1 MHIPESP
8 DELNTLF
15 STLDDSEKST
25 TAVKM
30 CELIIAQDLFGD
42 STDAWVVRQVLKYIP
57 KEKHSAYTS
66 FILANQS
73 ASDTVKENVKH
84 WLGDPFDAEGA
95 VILMESIYNEDG
107 WKLILSSNSPFTVR
121 QRIRILNKLQESN
134 AEALL
139 ASVIFQSNSTSTKT
153 THQEHLKSAI
163 RKWMTPHEWPNVH
176 ALDIAQKQT
185 LWCAYAYLNMNDIL
199 MPLAKKLGW
208 SFWANEQEL
217 RPNTDHY
224 HRTYKKRK
232 EYINNIVKNNTSLN
246 NQMEVALP
254 ELTLTLF

>member
-1 MHIPESP
+1 MHIPGSP

-15 STLDDSEKST
+15 SALDDSEKST

-30 CELIIAQDLFGD
+30 CEFIIAQDLFGD

-57 KEKHSAYTS
+57 SEKHSAYTS

-73 ASDTVKENVKH
+73 SSDSVKENVKR

-107 WKLILSSNSPFTVR
+107 WKLILSSNNPFTVR

-134 AEALL
+134 SESFL
-139 ASVIFQSNSTSTKT
+139 ASIVFQSTSTTNKN
-153 THQEHLKSAI
+153 THQEHLQSAI
-163 RKWMTPHEWPNVH
+163 KKWMTPHEWPNIH
-176 ALDIAQKQT
+176 ALDATQKQT
-185 LWCAYAYLNMNDIL
+185 LWCAYSYLNINEIL
-199 MPLAKKLGW
+199 IPLANKLGW
-208 SFWANEQEL
+208 SFWAHEQEL
-217 RPNTDHY
+217 RPNTEHF
-224 HRTYKKRK
+224 HRSYKKRQ
-232 EYINNIVKNNTSLN
+232 EYIKNIVQNNKSLN
-246 NQMEVALP
+246 NQVDVALP